1 VGMESEY
8 REPSGCQVPPCP
20 PTTSSDMSQS
30 SRKAWA
36 PETFTLPASHLS
48 RTQVQLVQ
56 SLAATRKQAAERSET
71 QKNVKTPMMKKVP
84 LPEGETMTP
93 RQRKWVRS
101 LPNDWVTEN
110 PVLYR

>member
-1 VGMESEY
+1 MSPVGTVS
-8 REPSGCQVPPCP
+8 QV
-20 PTTSSDMSQS
+20 QNG
-30 SRKAWA
+30 KVYQQIFQA
-36 PETFTLPASHLS
+36 
-48 RTQVQLVQ
+48 QVQLVQ
-56 SLAATRKQAAERSET
+56 SLAATRKRAAEHSET
-71 QKNVKTPMMKKVP
+71 PKNVKTPMMKKVP